1 MDDAQH
7 GQLMNAVYRNQRY
20 IYDITR
26 KYYLLGRDRLI
37 ETLAPPQGGR
47 VLEVACG
54 TGRNLVAIG
63 RHYPEARLF
72 GFDISTEMLTT
83 ARGSIEKAGM
93 GRRARLAEGDACDFD
108 PEALF
113 GEEAFDRIVLSY
125 SLSMIPD
132 WKGAVAEA
140 LAHLAPG
147 GELHIVDFGDQA
159 RLPAWFRRMLVAWL
173 EKFHVAPRLEMET
186 MLTEA
191 AAARDAQLTFRPL
204 YRGYAWSAVIK
215 LP

>member
-83 ARGSIEKAGM
+83 AGLPL
-93 GRRARLAEGDACDFD
+93 RLADWRVD
-108 PEALF
+108 PQRLQQLA
-113 GEEAFDRIVLSY
+113 
-125 SLSMIPD
+125 
-132 WKGAVAEA
+132 AEA
-140 LAHLAPG
+140 AQQWTAQFNP
-147 GELHIVDFGDQA
+147 
-159 RLPAWFRRMLVAWL
+159 RPAL
-173 EKFHVAPRLEMET
+173 EQDMKDLY
-186 MLTEA
+186 EA
-191 AAARDAQLTFRPL
+191 AF
-204 YRGYAWSAVIK
+204 
-215 LP
+215 